1 MRKNASTCNPSSSKI
16 APPLQIELVV
26 IYKSGSFPSLTYF
39 CVSLSQI
46 NTLGDKNPVTNLIP
60 NLKEVDPDD
69 AYSSVPYE
77 KGFALLFY
85 LEQLLGGPGKC

>member
-1 MRKNASTCNPSSSKI
+1 MRLSLFWIDDIFKI
-16 APPLQIELVV
+16 RLAVIFFSRIYFSISLLQI
-26 IYKSGSFPSLTYF
+26 K
-39 CVSLSQI
+39 
-46 NTLGDKNPVTNLIP
+46 TLGDNSPISKLVP
-60 NLKEVDPDD
+60 NLNEIDPDV

>member
-1 MRKNASTCNPSSSKI
+1 M
-16 APPLQIELVV
+16 
-26 IYKSGSFPSLTYF
+26 YF
-39 CVSLSQI
+39 LVSLSQI
-46 NTLGDKNPVTNLIP
+46 NTLGDKNPVTNLVP
-60 NLKEVDPDD
+60 NLSEIDPDV